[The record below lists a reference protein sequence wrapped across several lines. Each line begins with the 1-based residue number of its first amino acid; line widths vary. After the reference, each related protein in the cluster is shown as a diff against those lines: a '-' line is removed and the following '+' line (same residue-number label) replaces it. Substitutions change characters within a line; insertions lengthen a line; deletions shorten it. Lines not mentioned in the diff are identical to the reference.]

1 MDQRRWGSWNASD
14 HSWSSWNADY
24 ENRHNGID
32 EAECGNARR
41 TGSVHAISRGA
52 QDSTEGAQECVTAES
67 IQEVPKSQT
76 EVETSHMNLDQW
88 FMAIRELA
96 ATHARQLI
104 AGEITPDQA
113 TREEEEMVLRARLDL
128 SDEDGKE
135 MLNRMLSSHQEVADE
150 LARRGRP
157 IPGND
162 STLPQ

>member
-1 MDQRRWGSWNASD
+1 
-14 HSWSSWNADY
+14 
-24 ENRHNGID
+24 
-32 EAECGNARR
+32 
-41 TGSVHAISRGA
+41 
-52 QDSTEGAQECVTAES
+52 
-67 IQEVPKSQT
+67 
-76 EVETSHMNLDQW
+76 MNLDQW